1 MARKEYHW
9 IRLFDDFYDNIHIK
23 RLRQISGGDTFVLIY
38 QRMLIKA
45 RNSSGIL
52 FYEGIMSEFSQELA
66 LDLGENPDNVKLTLE
81 YLLSHKLLQVS
92 PDGRKFLL
100 TAYRQ
105 EGRNLVGENND
116 SAARMQKL
124 RVQEQFLLPAKP
136 EPKTNAERQANHK
149 AKMLCKAAGNVPMI
163 SDAENKKK
171 YGGKYYLTFKEND
184 FKCCKCGSKNNL
196 MIHFVGNEKC
206 DAKNVSSNEIC
217 DAKNVSGNE
226 KSNESNV
233 TSNEIFVTSNEKS
246 NEKCQL
252 ITLCDKCYSEFGN
265 ENNGSNEVLEIS
277 DFTECSNASNEIC
290 DASNVIKKCD
300 GNEKCDAIDID
311 IDINI
316 NQSSSSSACAREE
329 DFRYLSNEISDSNKN
344 RYEDDPAEKSI
355 PDKAVLDQVVKQ
367 WNALTDVGI
376 KPLHMI
382 WQHGTQGRRI
392 TELLD
397 IYGFESL
404 SKIVTRIR
412 DSDYLQGKTVNR
424 GYPIDFDW
432 LLKDDNYQNVL
443 NGKYDTRRSG
453 LPSKRQ
459 PSKVQNFIQM
469 QERKENWDVLESKL
483 LDN

>member
-52 FYEGIMSEFSQELA
+52 FYEGIMPEFSQELA

-81 YLLSHKLLQVS
+81 YLLSHGLLQVS

-163 SDAENKKK
+163 PDAENKKK

-196 MIHFVGNEKC
+196 MIHYIGNEKR

-252 ITLCDKCYSEFGN
+252 ITLCDKCFSEFGN
-265 ENNGSNEVLEIS
+265 ENNGSNEALETS
-277 DFTECSNASNEIC
+277 VFTECSNASNEIC
-290 DASNVIKKCD
+290 DASNAIKKCD
-300 GNEKCDAIDID
+300 GNEKCDAIDT
-311 IDINI
+311 DINI
-316 NQSSSSSACAREE
+316 NINQSSSSACAREE
-329 DFRYLSNEISDSNKN
+329 NSVTKKRDTDPK
-344 RYEDDPAEKSI
+344 DDHEKLERI
-355 PDKAVLDQVVKQ
+355 VAI
-367 WNALTDVGI
+367 WNTLTDVGI
-376 KPLHMI
+376 KPLHAL
-382 WQHGTQGRRI
+382 WPHAGFGKNVL
-392 TELLD
+392 ELVD
-397 IYGFESL
+397 IYGFDSFEI
-404 SKIVTRIR
+404 IVNRIR
-412 DSDYLQGKTVNR
+412 DSDYLLGLTQNLKN
-424 GYPIDFDW
+424 PIDFKW
-432 LLKDDNYQNVL
+432 LLDANNYQSVL
-443 NGKYDTRRSG
+443 NGKYDTHSKS
-453 LPSKRQ
+453 LPDKRQ
-459 PSKVQNFIQM
+459 SSKVQNFIQM
-469 QERKENWDVLESKL
+469 QERKENWDILESKL